1 MSTPKKID
9 KAMAFAKRYVYAV
22 LCSLY
27 LFTFGILKKRNRGF
41 LSRISEHFSS
51 HDDAVPVRVRGIIPE
66 IKLRDLISGE
76 TLFRIRE
83 PLAGPGKPS
92 AFEIM
97 VINQLIRQ
105 HSPAKLFEIGTF
117 DGRTTLNMACNA
129 PREAKVYTMDLPTE
143 SQRANYWAQFP
154 NHADRKWESWDETL
168 GAKYRGT
175 DCEAKIVQLYGD
187 SASFDFSPFI
197 NDIDFVFVD
206 GAHDYEY
213 VISDSRIALKLLRN
227 GRGIILWHNYDM
239 AEFPGAVR
247 AMDECYS
254 KIEGFEGLRHIE
266 ATTMIIRA
274 ISTTTC

>member
-1 MSTPKKID
+1 MSISAEIGRT
-9 KAMAFAKRYVYAV
+9 AAFAKRYAYGV
-22 LCSLY
+22 LCCLY
-27 LFTFGILKKRNRGF
+27 LFTLGVLEKRNRGF
-41 LSRISEHFSS
+41 LSRISEHFGSP
-51 HDDAVPVRVRGIIPE
+51 DDEAPVRTQGIIPE
-66 IKLRDLISGE
+66 IKLRDLVRGE
-76 TLFRIRE
+76 TLFQVRE

-92 AFEIM
+92 TFEIT

-129 PREAKVYTMDLPTE
+129 PREATVYTLDLPTE

-154 NHADRKWESWDETL
+154 NHAGRKWESWDETL

-175 DCEAKIVQLYGD
+175 DCEAGIVQLFGD
-187 SASFDFSPFI
+187 SATFDFSPFI

-206 GAHDYEY
+206 GAHDYDY
-213 VISDSRIALKLLRN
+213 VMSDSKIALKLLRN
-227 GRGIILWHNYDM
+227 GQGIILWHNYDA

-254 KIEGFEGLRHIE
+254 KVKGFEGLRHIE
-266 ATTMIIRA
+266 GTTMIICSLSKM
-274 ISTTTC
+274 I